1 MKNFTL
7 KTTLKL
13 FAIIALFN
21 IGIFAQNSFYGVR
34 WQLTELNGQK
44 VRNSKA
50 FFEASKSQVSGNAG
64 CNRMFGEV
72 SLSRNRTIDFSR
84 LGSTKMFCNEYGV
97 MRLESDFLKALDRA
111 TSYSQS
117 GNNLSLYNR
126 NRLIMKFKAAETSN
140 SGANLEDKKWILETV
155 KNRRLPKVETAPFIS
170 FDSAKKSAGGNT
182 SCNSFG
188 GSFESSGETIR
199 IFDLISTMRACIED
213 ERMNVER
220 EFKDGLQ
227 NANRYEIANGKLNL
241 YRNKTLLLTFRG
253 ENKTK

>member
-7 KTTLKL
+7 KTIFKL

-21 IGIFAQNSFYGVR
+21 VGIFAQNNFYGVR
-34 WQLTELNGQK
+34 WQLTEINGQK
-44 VRNSKA
+44 IYNSKA
-50 FFEASKSQVSGNAG
+50 FFEASKSKISGNAG

-72 SLSRNRTIDFSR
+72 NLAKNGTIDFSR
-84 LGSTKMFCNEYGV
+84 IGSTRMFCSEKGV
-97 MRLESDFLKALDRA
+97 MRLESDLLKALDKA
-111 TSYSQS
+111 TSYRQN
-117 GNNLSLYNR
+117 GNNLSLYSGR
-126 NRLIMKFKAAETSN
+126 RVILKFKVSETSN
-140 SGANLEDKKWILETV
+140 SGAKLEDKKWVLETV
-155 KNRRLPKVETAPFIS
+155 KNRSLPKVETVPFIN

-182 SCNSFG
+182 GCNSFG
-188 GSFESSGETIR
+188 GSYESNGATIR

-227 NANRYEIANGKLNL
+227 NADRFEISNGKLKL

-253 ENKTK
+253 EEKIK